1 MKMDGK
7 NREEQENGAK
17 VRDLEEYKAENRKRK
32 RRRRITVGILAGAIL
47 AAGIGTG
54 VWLQLRTFQGYDT
67 VQATETED
75 TDTYMFQK
83 SGNKIVRYGI
93 DGIELR
99 DRKNQT
105 LWSDHYTM
113 ENPQMISCGDAIAI
127 YDKNGTKIV
136 VYDAD
141 GRAGEITASYPIMKA
156 SVAGQG
162 VVAAILENNGESWI
176 KYYNTDGTEIAS
188 SHPNMDSP
196 GYPMDLSLSSD
207 GLWMAVSYA
216 YEDGG
221 KMKSQVAFYNFG
233 SRGEDLVDNL
243 ASSSSYTDM
252 LCPQIETAGTSSWVA
267 FFDNGFC
274 VYEGTSKPKET
285 VSVSEDGEILS
296 CAYADDC
303 VVLILRGESDDHP
316 YRMKIYNLKGKQLAD
331 ENLDFY
337 YQNLQIE
344 EKQILLTNRQEKKNM
359 NWLRYVLLAVCILS
373 ALAGYRKGLVRTVL
387 SMVFLILVTGLA
399 IWMNPY
405 VTDVLNERTTLP
417 QYVEKK
423 CLETFENNEFLSG
436 ENQDVQKKWLE
447 SMGVPEELVN
457 QILGSGAVREY
468 QEEQLHSLAS
478 YAAKAVS
485 EKIMKGIAFFLTLV
499 LAVVFVTIAVKIVE
513 LIAEIP
519 GISFLNRMGGAGLGV
534 VRAVLW
540 IWIFFAVVYCFQA
553 THWGNVCMKQIQGD
567 PALAWI
573 RENNPVL
580 MLLKNVL

>member
-1 MKMDGK
+1 
-7 NREEQENGAK
+7 
-17 VRDLEEYKAENRKRK
+17 
-32 RRRRITVGILAGAIL
+32 
-47 AAGIGTG
+47 
-54 VWLQLRTFQGYDT
+54 
-67 VQATETED
+67 
-75 TDTYMFQK
+75 MFQK

-141 GRAGEITASYPIMKA
+141 GKAGEITASYPIVKA

-221 KMKSQVAFYNFG
+221 KMKSQVAFTISG
-233 SRGEDLVDNL
+233 
-243 ASSSSYTDM
+243 
-252 LCPQIETAGTSSWVA
+252 AGARIWWTTLQVHRAIPICCARRSKPREQSSWVA
-267 FFDNGFC
+267 FFDNGFRI
-274 VYEGTSKPKET
+274 YEGTNKPKET

-296 CAYADDC
+296 CAYADDR

-344 EKQILLTNRQEKKNM
+344 EKQILLTNRQELCVYTLNGRKKYSGVVSETQIHEILGMGQN
-359 NWLRYVLLAVCILS
+359 RYLLAEEDGV
-373 ALAGYRKGLVRTVL
+373 
-387 SMVFLILVTGLA
+387 SM
-399 IWMNPY
+399 
-405 VTDVLNERTTLP
+405 
-417 QYVEKK
+417 
-423 CLETFENNEFLSG
+423 
-436 ENQDVQKKWLE
+436 
-447 SMGVPEELVN
+447 
-457 QILGSGAVREY
+457 
-468 QEEQLHSLAS
+468 
-478 YAAKAVS
+478 
-485 EKIMKGIAFFLTLV
+485 
-499 LAVVFVTIAVKIVE
+499 
-513 LIAEIP
+513 
-519 GISFLNRMGGAGLGV
+519 
-534 VRAVLW
+534 
-540 IWIFFAVVYCFQA
+540 
-553 THWGNVCMKQIQGD
+553 
-567 PALAWI
+567 I
-573 RENNPVL
+573 R
-580 MLLKNVL
+580 LK

>member
-1 MKMDGK
+1 MKIRALLVILLTLACAGAYAQDGGVKGKVVSRDGRVALSNVKVVVEPLGVTVMTDNHGNFNIDQLPKGEYQLKFEAPEFENLDLAIRVDKMVK
-7 NREEQENGAK
+7 NLNSVVMAPDVQYVIDDAVFAEFDSDTAADGQSLPSSLSSSKDVFNNIASYKFSEMRFNVRGYDSQYSSIYLNGIRFNDAMTGYGPWSLWSGLNDATRNQEN
-17 VRDLEEYKAENRKRK
+17 
-32 RRRRITVGILAGAIL
+32 TAG
-47 AAGIGTG
+47 
-54 VWLQLRTFQGYDT
+54 LRS
-67 VQATETED
+67 
-75 TDTYMFQK
+75 
-83 SGNKIVRYGI
+83 SGYGI

-141 GRAGEITASYPIMKA
+141 GKAGEITASYPIVKA

-267 FFDNGFC
+267 FFDNGFRI
-274 VYEGTSKPKET
+274 YEGTNKPKET

-296 CAYADDC
+296 CAYADDR

-344 EKQILLTNRQEKKNM
+344 EKQILLTNRQELCVYTLNGRKKYSGVVSETQIHEILGMGQN
-359 NWLRYVLLAVCILS
+359 RYLLAEEDGV
-373 ALAGYRKGLVRTVL
+373 
-387 SMVFLILVTGLA
+387 SM
-399 IWMNPY
+399 
-405 VTDVLNERTTLP
+405 
-417 QYVEKK
+417 
-423 CLETFENNEFLSG
+423 
-436 ENQDVQKKWLE
+436 
-447 SMGVPEELVN
+447 
-457 QILGSGAVREY
+457 
-468 QEEQLHSLAS
+468 
-478 YAAKAVS
+478 
-485 EKIMKGIAFFLTLV
+485 
-499 LAVVFVTIAVKIVE
+499 
-513 LIAEIP
+513 
-519 GISFLNRMGGAGLGV
+519 
-534 VRAVLW
+534 
-540 IWIFFAVVYCFQA
+540 
-553 THWGNVCMKQIQGD
+553 
-567 PALAWI
+567 I
-573 RENNPVL
+573 R
-580 MLLKNVL
+580 LK

>member
-1 MKMDGK
+1 MDGK

-54 VWLQLRTFQGYDT
+54 VWLQLRTFQGYDI

-113 ENPQMISCGDAIAI
+113 ENPQMIS
-127 YDKNGTKIV
+127 
-136 VYDAD
+136 
-141 GRAGEITASYPIMKA
+141 
-156 SVAGQG
+156 
-162 VVAAILENNGESWI
+162 NGESWI

-196 GYPMDLSLSSD
+196 GYPMDLSLSAD

-252 LCPQIETAGTSSWVA
+252 LCPQIETAGTSFWVA
-267 FFDNGFC
+267 FFDNGFRI
-274 VYEGTSKPKET
+274 YEGTSKPKET

-296 CAYADDC
+296 CAYADDR
-303 VVLILRGESDDHP
+303 VVLVLRGESDDHP

-344 EKQILLTNRQEKKNM
+344 EKQILLTNRQELCVYTLNGRKKYSGVVSETQIHEILGMGQN
-359 NWLRYVLLAVCILS
+359 RYLLAEEDGV
-373 ALAGYRKGLVRTVL
+373 
-387 SMVFLILVTGLA
+387 SM
-399 IWMNPY
+399 
-405 VTDVLNERTTLP
+405 
-417 QYVEKK
+417 
-423 CLETFENNEFLSG
+423 
-436 ENQDVQKKWLE
+436 
-447 SMGVPEELVN
+447 
-457 QILGSGAVREY
+457 
-468 QEEQLHSLAS
+468 
-478 YAAKAVS
+478 
-485 EKIMKGIAFFLTLV
+485 
-499 LAVVFVTIAVKIVE
+499 
-513 LIAEIP
+513 
-519 GISFLNRMGGAGLGV
+519 
-534 VRAVLW
+534 
-540 IWIFFAVVYCFQA
+540 
-553 THWGNVCMKQIQGD
+553 
-567 PALAWI
+567 I
-573 RENNPVL
+573 R
-580 MLLKNVL
+580 LK

>member
-99 DRKNQT
+99 DRENQT

-127 YDKNGTKIV
+127 CDKNGTKIV

-141 GRAGEITASYPIMKA
+141 GKAGEITASYPIVKA

-267 FFDNGFC
+267 FFDNGFRI
-274 VYEGTSKPKET
+274 YEGTNKPKET

-296 CAYADDC
+296 CAYADDR

-344 EKQILLTNRQEKKNM
+344 EKQILLTNRQELCVYTLNGRKKYSGVVSETQIHEILGMGQN
-359 NWLRYVLLAVCILS
+359 RYLLAEEDGV
-373 ALAGYRKGLVRTVL
+373 
-387 SMVFLILVTGLA
+387 SM
-399 IWMNPY
+399 
-405 VTDVLNERTTLP
+405 
-417 QYVEKK
+417 
-423 CLETFENNEFLSG
+423 
-436 ENQDVQKKWLE
+436 
-447 SMGVPEELVN
+447 
-457 QILGSGAVREY
+457 
-468 QEEQLHSLAS
+468 
-478 YAAKAVS
+478 
-485 EKIMKGIAFFLTLV
+485 
-499 LAVVFVTIAVKIVE
+499 
-513 LIAEIP
+513 
-519 GISFLNRMGGAGLGV
+519 
-534 VRAVLW
+534 
-540 IWIFFAVVYCFQA
+540 
-553 THWGNVCMKQIQGD
+553 
-567 PALAWI
+567 I
-573 RENNPVL
+573 R
-580 MLLKNVL
+580 LK

>member
-1 MKMDGK
+1 MRSIKQKTEKENADAGSPL
-7 NREEQENGAK
+7 ESLQEPFSRPELVQGYGFSC
-17 VRDLEEYKAENRKRK
+17 V
-32 RRRRITVGILAGAIL
+32 
-47 AAGIGTG
+47 
-54 VWLQLRTFQGYDT
+54 TFQGYDT

-141 GRAGEITASYPIMKA
+141 GKAGEITASYPIVKA

-267 FFDNGFC
+267 FFDNGFRI
-274 VYEGTSKPKET
+274 YEGTNKPKET

-296 CAYADDC
+296 CAYADDR

-344 EKQILLTNRQEKKNM
+344 EKTDSADEP
-359 NWLRYVLLAVCILS
+359 AGTVCIYLKWKKEVQRRGQRNTDSRDPRHGAEPVS
-373 ALAGYRKGLVRTVL
+373 ARGGGRRFDDPAEIGEEKHELAEIRITCGVYSFRAGWISKGAGPDSAVH
-387 SMVFLILVTGLA
+387 
-399 IWMNPY
+399 
-405 VTDVLNERTTLP
+405 
-417 QYVEKK
+417 
-423 CLETFENNEFLSG
+423 
-436 ENQDVQKKWLE
+436 
-447 SMGVPEELVN
+447 GVPD
-457 QILGSGAVREY
+457 SGDRTGDLDESVCN
-468 QEEQLHSLAS
+468 
-478 YAAKAVS
+478 
-485 EKIMKGIAFFLTLV
+485 GC
-499 LAVVFVTIAVKIVE
+499 
-513 LIAEIP
+513 AE
-519 GISFLNRMGGAGLGV
+519 
-534 VRAVLW
+534 
-540 IWIFFAVVYCFQA
+540 
-553 THWGNVCMKQIQGD
+553 
-567 PALAWI
+567 
-573 RENNPVL
+573 
-580 MLLKNVL
+580 

>member
-1 MKMDGK
+1 MRGRKYTSQNREKYGTLERNQTAAERAAENKSEKNIRGMKMDGK

-141 GRAGEITASYPIMKA
+141 GKAGEIAASYPIVKA

-196 GYPMDLSLSSD
+196 GYPMDLSLSAD

-252 LCPQIETAGTSSWVA
+252 LCPQIETSGTSSWVA
-267 FFDNGFC
+267 FFDNGFR
-274 VYEGTSKPKET
+274 VYEGTNKPKET

-344 EKQILLTNRQEKKNM
+344 EKQILLTNRQELCVYTLKGRKKYSGVVSETQIHEILGMGQN
-359 NWLRYVLLAVCILS
+359 RYLLAEEDGV
-373 ALAGYRKGLVRTVL
+373 
-387 SMVFLILVTGLA
+387 SM
-399 IWMNPY
+399 
-405 VTDVLNERTTLP
+405 
-417 QYVEKK
+417 
-423 CLETFENNEFLSG
+423 
-436 ENQDVQKKWLE
+436 
-447 SMGVPEELVN
+447 
-457 QILGSGAVREY
+457 
-468 QEEQLHSLAS
+468 
-478 YAAKAVS
+478 
-485 EKIMKGIAFFLTLV
+485 
-499 LAVVFVTIAVKIVE
+499 
-513 LIAEIP
+513 
-519 GISFLNRMGGAGLGV
+519 
-534 VRAVLW
+534 
-540 IWIFFAVVYCFQA
+540 
-553 THWGNVCMKQIQGD
+553 
-567 PALAWI
+567 I
-573 RENNPVL
+573 R
-580 MLLKNVL
+580 LK

>member
-1 MKMDGK
+1 MRGRKYTSQNREKYGTLERNQTAAERAAENKSEKNIRGMKMDGK

-141 GRAGEITASYPIMKA
+141 GKAGEITASYPIVKA

-162 VVAAILENNGESWI
+162 VVAAILENNGE
-176 KYYNTDGTEIAS
+176 
-188 SHPNMDSP
+188 
-196 GYPMDLSLSSD
+196 
-207 GLWMAVSYA
+207 LWMAVSYA

-267 FFDNGFC
+267 FFDNGFRI
-274 VYEGTSKPKET
+274 YEGTNKPKET

-296 CAYADDC
+296 CAYADDR

-344 EKQILLTNRQEKKNM
+344 EKQILLTNRQELCVYTLNGRKKYSGVVSETQIHEILGMGQN
-359 NWLRYVLLAVCILS
+359 RYLLAEEDGV
-373 ALAGYRKGLVRTVL
+373 
-387 SMVFLILVTGLA
+387 SM
-399 IWMNPY
+399 
-405 VTDVLNERTTLP
+405 
-417 QYVEKK
+417 
-423 CLETFENNEFLSG
+423 
-436 ENQDVQKKWLE
+436 
-447 SMGVPEELVN
+447 
-457 QILGSGAVREY
+457 
-468 QEEQLHSLAS
+468 
-478 YAAKAVS
+478 
-485 EKIMKGIAFFLTLV
+485 
-499 LAVVFVTIAVKIVE
+499 
-513 LIAEIP
+513 
-519 GISFLNRMGGAGLGV
+519 
-534 VRAVLW
+534 
-540 IWIFFAVVYCFQA
+540 
-553 THWGNVCMKQIQGD
+553 
-567 PALAWI
+567 I
-573 RENNPVL
+573 R
-580 MLLKNVL
+580 LK

>member
-54 VWLQLRTFQGYDT
+54 VWLQLRTFQGYDI

-141 GRAGEITASYPIMKA
+141 GKAGEITASYPIVKA

-196 GYPMDLSLSSD
+196 GYPYKICTSGNDRSSAVNKENGGTNGKEKTQLGRLS
-207 GLWMAVSYA
+207 
-216 YEDGG
+216 E
-221 KMKSQVAFYNFG
+221 
-233 SRGEDLVDNL
+233 
-243 ASSSSYTDM
+243 
-252 LCPQIETAGTSSWVA
+252 
-267 FFDNGFC
+267 
-274 VYEGTSKPKET
+274 KENKKRP
-285 VSVSEDGEILS
+285 IR
-296 CAYADDC
+296 CAYCHTFGAACNCMCRSWCSGMGMPAPSDASTCAARSGIIDESTC
-303 VVLILRGESDDHP
+303 GIRNMEGNRGGCGWCSCT
-316 YRMKIYNLKGKQLAD
+316 KQ
-331 ENLDFY
+331 
-337 YQNLQIE
+337 
-344 EKQILLTNRQEKKNM
+344 
-359 NWLRYVLLAVCILS
+359 
-373 ALAGYRKGLVRTVL
+373 
-387 SMVFLILVTGLA
+387 
-399 IWMNPY
+399 
-405 VTDVLNERTTLP
+405 
-417 QYVEKK
+417 
-423 CLETFENNEFLSG
+423 
-436 ENQDVQKKWLE
+436 
-447 SMGVPEELVN
+447 
-457 QILGSGAVREY
+457 
-468 QEEQLHSLAS
+468 
-478 YAAKAVS
+478 
-485 EKIMKGIAFFLTLV
+485 
-499 LAVVFVTIAVKIVE
+499 
-513 LIAEIP
+513 
-519 GISFLNRMGGAGLGV
+519 
-534 VRAVLW
+534 
-540 IWIFFAVVYCFQA
+540 
-553 THWGNVCMKQIQGD
+553 
-567 PALAWI
+567 
-573 RENNPVL
+573 
-580 MLLKNVL
+580 